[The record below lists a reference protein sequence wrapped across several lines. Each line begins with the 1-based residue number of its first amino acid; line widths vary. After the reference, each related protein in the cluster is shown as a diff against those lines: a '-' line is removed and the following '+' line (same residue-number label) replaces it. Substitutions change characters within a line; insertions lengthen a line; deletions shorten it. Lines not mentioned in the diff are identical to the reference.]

1 MHAIDRAKG
10 KDEIFARWFF
20 WEIMV
25 RRDAKIEAPQWQ
37 AWAHEHDALGPVFS
51 RKAKQGKMRGMTR
64 RDDEIGLRKTSA
76 LRQYGTNAPNDSP
89 LPCDRNAMN
98 VTRHTP
104 LHRLGKAKRLV
115 FMAGLAVTDQPKCER
130 AL

>member
-1 MHAIDRAKG
+1 MHAIDRATG

-37 AWAHEHDALGPVFS
+37 TRAHEHNALGLVFS
-51 RKAKQGKMRGMTR
+51 REVKQRKMRGVTR

-76 LRQYGTNAPNDSP
+76 LRQRGVNATNYAP
-89 LPCDRNAMN
+89 LPCDRNAIN
-98 VTRHTP
+98 VTCRMS
-104 LHRLGKAKRLV
+104 LHRLGEAKRLV
-115 FMAGLAVTDQPKCER
+115 FMAGLAVTDQPKCK
-130 AL
+130 